1 MSNISKFD
9 ALAHHYAQFRPSYP
23 AAIFAQIHAMIAP
36 AALENG
42 PLLIDVGCGTGI
54 STRLLRA
61 AFGLATELR
70 VVGLEPSD
78 EMRAQ
83 AIGGTA
89 AADRIEY
96 LPGIAESLPFA
107 DGSAAVVMAAQA
119 AHWFDRP
126 RFYAEAARVLKTG
139 GVVALVYNNRRW
151 QDDAFQEDYERL
163 VERLSPGY
171 RRAYRDFAFAAE
183 IQSTGLFEPGQE
195 SHVDWQRP
203 TSRDEFLG
211 MSFSTTY
218 IAKAIEALSREAIE
232 AEINSLWAKH
242 LKADEILSVPYRTE
256 LLAARRV

>member
-1 MSNISKFD
+1 MANASRFD
-9 ALAHHYAQFRPSYP
+9 GLARNYAQFRPSYP
-23 AAIFAQIHAMIAP
+23 AAIFEQIRGLVAP
-36 AALENG
+36 AALNSG
-42 PLLIDVGCGTGI
+42 ALLIDVGCGTGI

-61 AFGLATELR
+61 AFGSAPESR

-83 AIGGTA
+83 AITGTA

-96 LPGIAESLPFA
+96 LPGVAESFPFP

-126 RFYAEAARVLKTG
+126 RFYAEAARVLVPG

-151 QDDAFQEDYERL
+151 QDDPFQEDYERL

-171 RRAYRDFAFAAE
+171 QRAYRDFAFATELEA
-183 IQSTGLFEPGQE
+183 TGFFAPTQE

-203 TSRDEFLG
+203 ITRDEFLG

-218 IAKAIEALSREAIE
+218 ISNAIEASSREAVE
-232 AEINSLWAKH
+232 AEINSVWAKH
-242 LKADEILSVPYRTE
+242 LNADEILSVPYRTE
-256 LLAARRV
+256 LFAARRV

>member
-1 MSNISKFD
+1 MANVSRFD
-9 ALAHHYAQFRPSYP
+9 GLAQNYAQFRPSYP
-23 AAIFAQIHAMIAP
+23 AAIFERFRAMIAP
-36 AALENG
+36 AALESG

-61 AFGLATELR
+61 AFSLPPELR
-70 VVGLEPSD
+70 VVGVEPSD

-83 AIGGTA
+83 AIDGTA
-89 AADRIEY
+89 AAERIEY
-96 LPGIAESLPFA
+96 LPGVAESLPFA

-126 RFYAEAARVLKTG
+126 RFYAEAGRVLAPG
-139 GVVALVYNNRRW
+139 GIVALVYNNRRW
-151 QDDAFQEDYERL
+151 QDDSFQEDYERL

-183 IQSTGLFEPGQE
+183 IQSTGLFAPAQE

-203 TSRDEFLG
+203 TTRDEFLG

-218 IAKAIEALSREAIE
+218 IAKAIEASSREAIE

-242 LKADEILSVPYRTE
+242 LKASEILSVPYRTE
-256 LLAARRV
+256 LFAARRV

>member
-1 MSNISKFD
+1 MANVSKFD
-9 ALAHHYAQFRPSYP
+9 KLAHHYAQFRPGYP
-23 AAIFAQIHAMIAP
+23 AAIFERIRAMIAP
-36 AALENG
+36 AALKNG

-61 AFGLATELR
+61 AFGLAPELR

-78 EMRAQ
+78 KMRAQ
-83 AIGGTA
+83 AIGA
-89 AADRIEY
+89 AAAAERIEY
-96 LPGIAESLPFA
+96 LPGVAESLPFA

-126 RFYAEAARVLKTG
+126 RFYAEAARVLAPG
-139 GVVALVYNNRRW
+139 GVFALVYNNRRW

-163 VERLSPGY
+163 VERVSPGY

-183 IQSTGLFEPGQE
+183 LEATGLFTPPIET
-195 SHVDWQRP
+195 HVDWQRSM
-203 TSRDEFLG
+203 TRDEFLG

-218 IAKAIEALSREAIE
+218 IAKAIEASSREAIE

-242 LKADEILSVPYRTE
+242 LRADEILSVPYRTD
-256 LLAARRV
+256 LFAARRA